1 VVCTACLLAAAALW
15 AQEDSNDVAE
25 ATNAVKVCVIP
36 CKGLIDEGLKES
48 IKRRTQIALDGGAGY
63 IIYEIDTLG
72 GLVHSAVDINQYLI
86 MEVGKQVHTVAY
98 VTKKAI
104 SAGAMI
110 SVACQDIVMREYT
123 TLGDCAPIQMGGK
136 LEGVEREKIESFIR
150 KKFAAAA
157 EANHYPTALLEA
169 MVTMQY
175 EVHRVKNK
183 QSNEVEYFEVKDLPK
198 DANTYDLAG
207 KELVV
212 RDDELLTVTASE
224 ALEYGIARAVVE
236 NRSEVLSFLA
246 ERDGVEF
253 SGAPVVLELNWSEKM
268 VRWINHPSVM
278 GILVMVAILGV
289 YVEFNT
295 PGLGLPGLVAVI
307 CFVVIIGSKY
317 LVGLANWV
325 EVALFVLGVLL
336 LLVEVFVLP
345 GFGIA
350 GVAGIICVLFGLFGM
365 LIRNPPDTVPWPRN
379 PLDWQSFSEGVLG
392 LSLGFGG
399 FLVVAWILARYL
411 PKLEF
416 MSGLSLVPSKA
427 KQGDEFEVNMTAP
440 PDSESVKVSMGQV
453 GEVVSTLRPTGKVQF
468 GDSIVDCVAQ
478 AEFLDKGTSVE
489 IIEIHGNRVV
499 VRNVQEQ

>member
-1 VVCTACLLAAAALW
+1 LLAAAGLW
-15 AQEDSNDVAE
+15 AQEDSNDVADTTDT
-25 ATNAVKVCVIP
+25 AKVYVIP
-36 CKGLIDEGLKES
+36 CQGLIDDGLKES
-48 IKRRTQIALDGGAGY
+48 ISRRTQLALEDGAGY

-72 GLVHSAVDINQYLI
+72 GLVQSAVEICDYL
-86 MEVGKQVHTVAY
+86 MLEEGKDVNTVAY
-98 VTKKAI
+98 ITKKAI

-110 SVACQDIVMREYT
+110 SVACRDIIMRRST
-123 TLGDCAPIQMGGK
+123 KIGDCAPVQMGGK
-136 LEGVEREKIESFIR
+136 LEGVEREKAESFIR
-150 KKFAAAA
+150 GVFDSAA
-157 EANHYPTALLEA
+157 EQNNYPQALLRA
-169 MVTMQY
+169 MVTMQI
-175 EVHRVKNK
+175 EVYRVTNK
-183 QSNEVEYFEVKDLPK
+183 VTGQDEYFETNLLPK
-198 DANTYDLAG
+198 DANEYDLAN

-212 RDDELLTVTASE
+212 KDTELLTITASK

-236 NRSEVLSFLA
+236 DRSEVLSFLA
-246 ERDGVEF
+246 DRDGVEF
-253 SGAPVVLELNWSEKM
+253 SGLPVVLELNWSEKM

-278 GILVMVAILGV
+278 GILFMVAILGV

-307 CFVVIIGSKY
+307 CFVIIVGSKY

-350 GVAGIICVLFGLFGM
+350 GVTGIIFVLFGMFGM
-365 LIRNPPDTVPWPRN
+365 LIRNTPDTVPWPKN
-379 PLDWQSFSEGVLG
+379 ALDWQSFSEGVLG

-399 FLVVAWILARYL
+399 FLVLAWILARYL
-411 PKLEF
+411 PRMEF
-416 MSGLSLVPSKA
+416 MSGLSLAPSKA
-427 KQGDEFEVNMTAP
+427 KVGDEFEVNMTSP
-440 PDSESVKVSMGQV
+440 PDVGLVEVSLGQV
-453 GEVVSTLRPTGKVQF
+453 GEVVSTLRPTGKVRF

-499 VRNVQEQ
+499 VKKVQEQQ